1 MAQYQYN
8 LYKPNS
14 KNTGCA
20 FSFKIITT
28 DKDGGEVKPTFLIQA
43 IKQAS
48 WNADKRSGSFS
59 ANAKAPEKNIYCKIN
74 ENEVGA
80 VLDAIEKYTEFSA
93 FHTYNDDKT
102 TISFKPYQKNNG
114 VDAWSFGVVKN
125 SSLKFGIGIEKGEAR
140 TLKSLLELYLS
151 KLFSFQD

>member
-28 DKDGGEVKPTFLIQA
+28 DKDGSAVKPTFLIQA

-59 ANAKAPEKNIYCKIN
+59 ANAKDPEKNIYCKIN

-80 VLDAIEKYTEFSA
+80 VMDAIENYTEFSA